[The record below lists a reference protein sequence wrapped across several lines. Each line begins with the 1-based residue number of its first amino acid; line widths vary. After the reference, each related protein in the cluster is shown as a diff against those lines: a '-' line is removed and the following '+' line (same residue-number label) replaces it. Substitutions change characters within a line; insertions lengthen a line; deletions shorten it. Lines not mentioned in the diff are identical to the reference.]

1 MKGQLRI
8 DEMFAFIVVDEDGTE
23 GVPAINGP
31 NGMMLPL
38 MGADRARV
46 ESLRSIVARDPM
58 LRGKRITLA
67 KFSQRENLEVIQR

>member
-1 MKGQLRI
+1 
-8 DEMFAFIVVDEDGTE
+8 VDEDGTE